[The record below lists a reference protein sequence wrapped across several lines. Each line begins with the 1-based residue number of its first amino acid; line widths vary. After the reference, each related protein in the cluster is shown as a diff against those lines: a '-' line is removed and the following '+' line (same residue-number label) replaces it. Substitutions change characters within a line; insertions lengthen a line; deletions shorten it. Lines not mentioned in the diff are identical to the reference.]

1 MKLSILTAT
10 YNREKYLKRLY
21 ESIINNQNYGLE
33 AEWIIIDD
41 GSIDRTKSLV
51 EDFILENKLD
61 IKYIYQK
68 NSGKMSAINLGA
80 NMATGELLIDCDS
93 DDFFSDNA
101 FEIIYRNSDK
111 LLSNNNLYG
120 LCFLKQNING
130 EISGKKFEHNFMI
143 STMFDLYFKKDIQG
157 EKILVYNTKIRK
169 KYKHILE
176 NREKFITEARMY
188 HKMDENYKILCIN
201 EIVEIGDY
209 LDDGYTRNYEINLK
223 QNPMGYRKYYE
234 EICKKGLKGMPIRKK
249 LHILKAMLFIFI
261 QKNRYS
267 Q

>member
-51 EDFILENKLD
+51 EYFILENKLD

-111 LLSNNNLYG
+111 LLSNRE
-120 LCFLKQNING
+120 K
-130 EISGKKFEHNFMI
+130 
-143 STMFDLYFKKDIQG
+143 DKKDI
-157 EKILVYNTKIRK
+157 EKIQEYIS
-169 KYKHILE
+169 
-176 NREKFITEARMY
+176 
-188 HKMDENYKILCIN
+188 
-201 EIVEIGDY
+201 
-209 LDDGYTRNYEINLK
+209 
-223 QNPMGYRKYYE
+223 
-234 EICKKGLKGMPIRKK
+234 KKGSIDNLSEKEKELLEKIK
-249 LHILKAMLFIFI
+249 
-261 QKNRYS
+261 
-267 Q
+267 

>member
-111 LLSNNNLYG
+111 LLSNSATMNNLLNSSSLPVIKVSTQEPKIREGVSILSNNLYR
-120 LCFLKQNING
+120 LL
-130 EISGKKFEHNFMI
+130 
-143 STMFDLYFKKDIQG
+143 
-157 EKILVYNTKIRK
+157 
-169 KYKHILE
+169 
-176 NREKFITEARMY
+176 
-188 HKMDENYKILCIN
+188 
-201 EIVEIGDY
+201 
-209 LDDGYTRNYEINLK
+209 
-223 QNPMGYRKYYE
+223 NPS
-234 EICKKGLKGMPIRKK
+234 L
-249 LHILKAMLFIFI
+249 
-261 QKNRYS
+261 S
-267 Q
+267 

>member
-93 DDFFSDNA
+93 DDFFQ
-101 FEIIYRNSDK
+101 IM
-111 LLSNNNLYG
+111 LL
-120 LCFLKQNING
+120 
-130 EISGKKFEHNFMI
+130 
-143 STMFDLYFKKDIQG
+143 
-157 EKILVYNTKIRK
+157 R
-169 KYKHILE
+169 
-176 NREKFITEARMY
+176 
-188 HKMDENYKILCIN
+188 
-201 EIVEIGDY
+201 
-209 LDDGYTRNYEINLK
+209 
-223 QNPMGYRKYYE
+223 
-234 EICKKGLKGMPIRKK
+234 
-249 LHILKAMLFIFI
+249 
-261 QKNRYS
+261 
-267 Q
+267 